1 MTRPLF
7 EAAAR
12 RPTLTE
18 CQKRDARHQAEY
30 LAEALAYLVETLRHL
45 HAPPDP
51 YKHARMAVACRD
63 ILAAAECHRIARG
76 YFARA
81 GVWL

>member
-18 CQKRDARHQAEY
+18 CQTRDARHQAEY
-30 LAEALAYLVETLRHL
+30 LAEALAYLVETLRYL
-45 HAPPDP
+45 HAPPD
-51 YKHARMAVACRD
+51 AFACRD